1 VRRKLCWPKR
11 EAIATGR
18 GAESVAALRAPGS
31 FLVTFSA
38 GVKADGSFSALTRG
52 LNPALGGQRPDFT
65 LKGTISGAKFTGELD
80 AVVCVYDVKLERA
93 G

>member
-1 VRRKLCWPKR
+1 
-11 EAIATGR
+11 
-18 GAESVAALRAPGS
+18 LRAPGS